1 MWLVK
6 NAISAIDRYCG
17 TTSCCVSMKTTRI
30 LVKWL
35 YALLFDT
42 LFSFINQHFLFHS
55 NFGSL
60 ADLIFLIASHQ
71 VSIQSLFPHR
81 HPPKRLLPVV
91 PLAGLSQLRA
101 GSAAG
106 FFLTSRPPLALLSP
120 SLILLP
126 ELPGRHSYSP
136 CSIIPSLAAISIRGP
151 TTMGRLRC
159 SEGRRHLA
167 EAKAWGLQAQP
178 SAISRC
184 FTPHQLLAV
193 TPFMQPGMALAHYM
207 SLGHQKTLSCLIEK
221 LVCGWPRDYKL
232 FLVSSTTCSASL
244 NVHLKR
250 FSDCEG
256 TVKGYWTSLWRSH

>member
-106 FFLTSRPPLALLSP
+106 FFLTSRPALALLSP

-184 FTPHQLLAV
+184 FTPPSALSSDTLHTARHGTRPLHFTGTPKDTFLFNRKTSMWVAKGLQTLPSFFNNLLC
-193 TPFMQPGMALAHYM
+193 FFKCAL
-207 SLGHQKTLSCLIEK
+207 KKI
-221 LVCGWPRDYKL
+221 
-232 FLVSSTTCSASL
+232 
-244 NVHLKR
+244 
-250 FSDCEG
+250 
-256 TVKGYWTSLWRSH
+256 LWLWGDS